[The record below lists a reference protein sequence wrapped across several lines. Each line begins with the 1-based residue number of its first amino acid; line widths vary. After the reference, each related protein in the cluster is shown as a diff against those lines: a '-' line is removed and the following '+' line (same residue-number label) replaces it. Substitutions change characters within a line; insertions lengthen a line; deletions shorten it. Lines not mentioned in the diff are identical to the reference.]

1 MEETYTLILRDS
13 TISGL
18 LEKNMSRN
26 RKIKVRYF
34 QGAKIK
40 VMYRYAIPL
49 LEIKQEQFLV
59 QMMPL
64 VNLVLIF

>member
-1 MEETYTLILRDS
+1 MEETYTLILRGS
-13 TISGL
+13 AISGL

-26 RKIKVRYF
+26 RKIKVRYLK
-34 QGAKIK
+34 GTKIK
-40 VMYRYAIPL
+40 VMHRYAIPL
-49 LEIKQEQFLV
+49 LENKQEQFLV

>member
-34 QGAKIK
+34 QGTKIK